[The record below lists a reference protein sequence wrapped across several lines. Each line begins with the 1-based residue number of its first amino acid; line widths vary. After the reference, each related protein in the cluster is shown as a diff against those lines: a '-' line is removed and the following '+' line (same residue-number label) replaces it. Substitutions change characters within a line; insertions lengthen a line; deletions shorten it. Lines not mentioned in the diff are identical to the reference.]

1 MTLRQLK
8 AFLAVAQTLSFAE
21 ASKKIFISQPALS
34 LAIKSLEDSVGGK
47 LLVRTTRAVALTPE
61 GRALYE
67 RGRRLVNEWDAMEE
81 EMRQRF
87 ALERGLVSVA
97 AMPSFA
103 ANQLPEIIA
112 RFRQRYPG
120 INVQV
125 NDVVAEETV
134 DMVRA
139 GNVELGITFR
149 PDSLQEQDQFTPL
162 CIDQFV
168 AVLPPHHPASGCASV
183 SWKQL
188 SGDEFIALQ
197 RPSMVR
203 AKIEEGLSAA
213 GIPLDVAFDSHQL
226 ATVGRMVGAGL
237 GVSVAPSLCQQQ
249 MLDAGASI
257 VPLKNPVIESELGVL
272 TKCSHELSAAG
283 QAMFDVILQC
293 FSEFNE
299 GQGIK

>member
-21 ASKKIFISQPALS
+21 ASKKMFMSQPALS
-34 LAIKSLEDSVGGK
+34 LAIKSLEDSVGGQ
-47 LLVRTTRAVALTPE
+47 LLVRTTRAVSLTPE
-61 GRALYE
+61 GKALYE
-67 RGRRLVNEWDAMEE
+67 RGRRLVNEWDDMEE

-87 ALERGLVSVA
+87 ALERGLVSIA

-134 DMVRA
+134 ELVRD
-139 GNVELGITFR
+139 GKVELGVTFR
-149 PDSLQEQDQFTPL
+149 PEGTWEQDQFTPL
-162 CIDQFV
+162 RLDQFV
-168 AVLPPHHPASGCASV
+168 AVLPADHPLSGLEDV
-183 SWKQL
+183 SWQQL
-188 SGDEFIALQ
+188 SDEAFIALQ

-203 AKIEEGLSAA
+203 ARIEEALLAAGLS
-213 GIPLDVAFDSHQL
+213 LDVAFDSHQL

-249 MLDAGASI
+249 MLDAGACI
-257 VPLKNPVIESELGVL
+257 VPLRNPVIESELGVL
-272 TKCSHELSAAG
+272 TKRSHELSAAG
-283 QAMFDVILQC
+283 QAMFDVILQY
-293 FSEFNE
+293 FAVTASA
-299 GQGIK
+299 

>member
-21 ASKKIFISQPALS
+21 ASKKMFMSQPALS
-34 LAIKSLEDSVGGK
+34 LAIKSLEGSVGGQ
-47 LLVRTTRAVALTPE
+47 LLVRTTRAVSLTPE
-61 GRALYE
+61 GKALYE
-67 RGRRLVNEWDAMEE
+67 RGRRLVNEWDDMEE

-87 ALERGLVSVA
+87 ALERGLVSIA

-134 DMVRA
+134 ELVRD
-139 GNVELGITFR
+139 GKVELGVTFR
-149 PDSLQEQDQFTPL
+149 PEGTWEQDQFTPL
-162 CIDQFV
+162 RLDQFV
-168 AVLPPHHPASGCASV
+168 AVLPADHPLSGLEDV
-183 SWKQL
+183 SWQQL
-188 SGDEFIALQ
+188 SDEAFIALQ

-203 AKIEEGLSAA
+203 ARIEEALLAAGLS
-213 GIPLDVAFDSHQL
+213 LDVAFDSHQL

-249 MLDAGASI
+249 MLDAGACI
-257 VPLKNPVIESELGVL
+257 VPLRNPVIESELGVL
-272 TKCSHELSAAG
+272 TKRSHELSAAG
-283 QAMFDVILQC
+283 QAMFDVILQY
-293 FSEFNE
+293 FAVTASA
-299 GQGIK
+299 